1 MTRNALELTGDPVDY
16 DQSAEAFTRQ
26 LRLFAAAVLSDSEV
40 PCSDREV
47 LKVMRTLDL
56 VKTASDTGQTQPF

>member
-1 MTRNALELTGDPVDY
+1 MTRNAIELNGTSIDY
-16 DQSAEAFTRQ
+16 DKSEDSFTRQ
-26 LRLFAAAVLSDSEV
+26 LRLFADALLNDREV
-40 PCSDREV
+40 PCSGCEI

>member
-1 MTRNALELTGDPVDY
+1 MTIGIALIGCG
-16 DQSAEAFTRQ
+16 QI
-26 LRLFAAAVLSDSEV
+26 AAAALSDSEV